1 MRIYKLIGLISVM
14 GLCACSEINL
24 PEATHEYVDF
34 STVISESRA
43 TDVKFDNNDKIG
55 VFAMVDNGYNKPG
68 SLEDNPY
75 AANVPYIY
83 NGSKFTAMNE
93 GIELIN
99 NNDKFFYYAIYP
111 YSSNLSNKFE
121 FECRKDQSDYS
132 NYTLSDLMVSYTDY
146 SSNEKSI
153 ELKFIHILSK
163 VVVNLEYSGIEIYNF
178 TLKNFFYKSDLDLY
192 DGTIT
197 TINNKIADI
206 VMCTNGSKSFKAV
219 VPAQTIKKG
228 TTFATISTNVGN
240 YTVTASNDI
249 KLGMGN
255 LNNIYIRINTS
266 RSNNSLQCE

>member
-1 MRIYKLIGLISVM
+1 M
-14 GLCACSEINL
+14 GLCACSEVNQ
-24 PEATHEYVDF
+24 PENTPEYVDF

-68 SLEDNPY
+68 SIEDNPY
-75 AANVPYIY
+75 AANVPYVY

-93 GIELIN
+93 GIELKN

-111 YSSNLSNKFE
+111 YSSNLSNRFE

-153 ELKFIHILSK
+153 ELKFVHILSK
-163 VVVNLEYSGIEIYNF
+163 VVVNLEYSGIEVYDF
-178 TLKNFFYKSDLDLY
+178 TLKDVLYKSNLDLY
-192 DGTIT
+192 NGTIT

-206 VMCTNGSKSFKAV
+206 EMCSNGSKSFKAV

-228 TTFATISTNVGN
+228 TTFATMSTNVGDF
-240 YTVTASNDI
+240 TVTASSDI
-249 KLGMGN
+249 KLSMGN
-255 LNNIYIRINTS
+255 LSNIYIRINTS
-266 RSNNSLQCE
+266 RGDNSLQCEILPK